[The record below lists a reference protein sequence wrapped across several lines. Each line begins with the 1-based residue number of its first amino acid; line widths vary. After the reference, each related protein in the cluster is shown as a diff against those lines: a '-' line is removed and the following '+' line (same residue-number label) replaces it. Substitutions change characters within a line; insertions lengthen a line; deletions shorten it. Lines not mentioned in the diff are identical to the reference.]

1 MKADGLD
8 DGIICV
14 LDMNTQRPVP
24 RPAGPPDENQ
34 ELFIVI
40 DGDVVPYRHKTRQEL
55 VDGIRSDLIECE
67 TWREAAEE
75 KLDELEKLL

>member
-55 VDGIRSDLIECE
+55 VDEATAMLTDAQASV
-67 TWREAAEE
+67 EAAM
-75 KLDELEKLL
+75 DLLGEIDD

>member
-40 DGDVVPYRHKTRQEL
+40 DGDVVPYRKKTLQEL
-55 VDGIRSDLIECE
+55 VDEAMAMMTDAIASM
-67 TWREAAEE
+67 EAA
-75 KLDELEKLL
+75 LDVMGQINE

>member
-40 DGDVVPYRHKTRQEL
+40 DGDVVPYRKKTMAERIEKATAL
-55 VDGIRSDLIECE
+55 MNDGLASFE
-67 TWREAAEE
+67 EAI
-75 KLDELEKLL
+75 DELGEIYE